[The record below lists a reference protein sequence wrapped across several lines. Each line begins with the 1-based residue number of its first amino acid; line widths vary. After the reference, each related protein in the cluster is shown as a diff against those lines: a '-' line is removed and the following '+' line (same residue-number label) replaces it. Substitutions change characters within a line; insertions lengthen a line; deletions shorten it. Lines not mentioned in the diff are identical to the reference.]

1 MHSKISSDNPTQS
14 TINTIS
20 STLLQVDQAWTKAGL
35 PKDEN
40 YPLSGILY
48 DLKSI
53 PGAELSEA
61 INLLFDQMEK
71 LSSFYQKIAK
81 DPKNISPPALFGHPQ
96 DARTLFQVKR
106 GDQGKID
113 SRRNSSSLNSISQA
127 GEFSLK

>member
-81 DPKNISPPALFGHPQ
+81 DPKYKTFLPPLYSV
-96 DARTLFQVKR
+96 TLKMNELYS
-106 GDQGKID
+106 K
-113 SRRNSSSLNSISQA
+113 LNEATKEKLTLAEIHLRSIQ
-127 GEFSLK
+127 FLKLANFL